1 MSARLED
8 YLYKKRED
16 LDVETPDDEAV
27 WRNISRSM
35 NNDSHE
41 IGMLK
46 NRIRLLKIRNFAA
59 TALILFSL
67 GYIANDV
74 VNRKKPEEKI
84 VLSEINP
91 DLGRMEEGYKKL
103 VSFKTDEVRS
113 YMMSDN
119 KIISQLFTEIRNL
132 DLVYDQALKDLK
144 ELGPNDKIINTI
156 FSTYEQKIKLL
167 ELIILESNKA
177 NSHENNQKINL

>member
-1 MSARLED
+1 MSARLEE
-8 YLYKKRED
+8 YLFKKRAD

-27 WRNISRSM
+27 WRNISSSL
-35 NNDSHE
+35 NSDSHE
-41 IGMLK
+41 IRLLK

-74 VNRKKPEEKI
+74 VNRKKPDEKV
-84 VLSEINP
+84 VLSEISP
-91 DLGRMEEGYKKL
+91 DLGRMEDGYKKL

-113 YMMSDN
+113 YMISDN
-119 KIISQLFTEIRNL
+119 KIISQLFSEIKNL
-132 DLVYDQALKDLK
+132 DEVYDQAMKDLK
-144 ELGPNDKIINTI
+144 ELGPNDKVINTI

-167 ELIILESNKA
+167 ELIVLESNKT
-177 NSHENNQKINL
+177 NGHENTHKINL